1 MCFFTELRTGGCF
14 STQICAFRGKCAFLL
29 LVKKKERK
37 KKALVLERAQ
47 DNACA
52 YSILVCLGVCACA
65 CVSLYVVFVRKRE
78 IMHKLAQMRYFS
90 VHPQTQTKNL
100 GHGVIFACG
109 LGSTNYGVGKQVNT
123 ICL

>member
-1 MCFFTELRTGGCF
+1 MFFYRTKDRGVFQYTDLCIPWQMCIFVA
-14 STQICAFRGKCAFLL
+14 S
-29 LVKKKERK
+29 KKKKFK

>member
-1 MCFFTELRTGGCF
+1 
-14 STQICAFRGKCAFLL
+14 
-29 LVKKKERK
+29 
-37 KKALVLERAQ
+37 
-47 DNACA
+47 
-52 YSILVCLGVCACA
+52 
-65 CVSLYVVFVRKRE
+65 
-78 IMHKLAQMRYFS
+78 MHKLAQMRYFS

>member
-1 MCFFTELRTGGCF
+1 MCIFVA
-14 STQICAFRGKCAFLL
+14 S
-29 LVKKKERK
+29 KKKK
-37 KKALVLERAQ
+37 KKKWLWCWKEPRTTPVH
-47 DNACA
+47 
-52 YSILVCLGVCACA
+52 ILVCLGVCACA
-65 CVSLYVVFVRKRE
+65 SLYVVFVRKRE
-78 IMHKLAQMRYFS
+78 RIHKLAQMRYFS